1 MKKPV
6 LKDYGITEKD
16 LYSSEIIKKRLIIVS
31 IIFMFICLGLFV
43 YDQNNKFFMWVFL
56 IFGVPPYGAIFL
68 YFISK
73 RILRLFSHSIQASE
87 KYLSDYKTF
96 KEWWIRMQEVFWK
109 SLSGRQFE
117 NELANLYI
125 KIGYKAEV
133 TTASDD
139 KGVDIWL
146 TKNGQRI
153 PVQCKAHQKSVGPS
167 VVRELYGSMNHFNS
181 DKAILASLSGF
192 TKGVF
197 DYIVDKPIELVDLRW
212 IIKQQSKFEK
222 YD

>member
-6 LKDYGITEKD
+6 HKDYGITEKD
-16 LYSSEIIKKRLIIVS
+16 LNRIEIIKKWLIIVS

-43 YDQNNKFFMWVFL
+43 YDQNNKFFMWVFI

-68 YFISK
+68 YFILK
-73 RILRLFSHSIQASE
+73 RTFRLFSHSIQASE

-96 KEWWIRMQEVFWK
+96 KEWWVRTQEVFWK
-109 SLSGRQFE
+109 SLSGRRFE
-117 NELANLYI
+117 HELANLYI

-139 KGVDIWL
+139 KGIDIWL

-153 PVQCKAHQKSVGPS
+153 PVQCKAHQKPVGPS
-167 VVRELYGSMNHFNS
+167 C
-181 DKAILASLSGF
+181 SLP
-192 TKGVF
+192 
-197 DYIVDKPIELVDLRW
+197 DDLR
-212 IIKQQSKFEK
+212 KS
-222 YD
+222 